1 MDRWMGMWVD
11 GERGILF
18 HMTLCR
24 WGQPL
29 TPTLC
34 FSSPDGLCLWLDWQ
48 FLPLLGILA
57 FLLIMRPPHPPAC
70 GCLLLSERFHLCWS
84 SLVSRGS
91 IFCPS
96 AYSVSCQHLTIS
108 HVVSYSPD
116 ILKKNPQTTSCF
128 TGWTKVRCENNIK
141 EDKSTYTPHSMKVK
155 CQKYSGTEN
164 FSNASEIH
172 SNSPRSHTLMNLYL
186 PRLTRENIFDKQD
199 HTVLSPPG
207 LLCLHGN
214 IRGVVMLLS
223 PILDQ
228 LTLFI
233 HFICLNGLHFFFF
246 MCISLCLFQSI
257 CIKKHRR
264 IIIRSIFTRKC
275 QNDMNF
281 TRLPENG

>member
-1 MDRWMGMWVD
+1 MDGHVGGWRKGDPFSHDLVSV
-11 GERGILF
+11 GPASNPHALFLFPRRAVSVTGLAVLASLGHSGIPS
-18 HMTLCR
+18 HHAPPPI
-24 WGQPL
+24 PL
-29 TPTLC
+29 PAAVSCSLSVSIFAEAHSLAGALSFAHLPTLC
-34 FSSPDGLCLWLDWQ
+34 HVNTSPSLMLS
-48 FLPLLGILA
+48 PILRT
-57 FLLIMRPPHPPAC
+57 F
-70 GCLLLSERFHLCWS
+70 W
-84 SLVSRGS
+84 
-91 IFCPS
+91 
-96 AYSVSCQHLTIS
+96 
-108 HVVSYSPD
+108 
-116 ILKKNPQTTSCF
+116 KKNPKTTSCF

-172 SNSPRSHTLMNLYL
+172 SNPPRSHTLMNLYL

-233 HFICLNGLHFFFF
+233 HFICLNGLHFFL

-257 CIKKHRR
+257 YIKKHRR
-264 IIIRSIFTRKC
+264 IIIRSIFTGKC
-275 QNDMNF
+275 QNDMSF
-281 TRLPENG
+281 TRLPKNG